1 MDETEILHTMY
12 SLRVAMSCIYAAMP
26 TTQRQKATAY
36 MSQHSLQVE
45 ASRDQGVAGM
55 QQLLDV
61 MNAQF
66 DAIHKAARIE
76 MQYMKPQPL
85 AKRPRVL
92 KTSTK

>member
-1 MDETEILHTMY
+1 MDQTEILHTMY

-26 TTQRQKATAY
+26 TSQRQKATAY
-36 MSQHSLQVE
+36 MSQHSLAVE
-45 ASRDQGVAGM
+45 ESRDAGTAGAG
-55 QQLLDV
+55 QLLDV

-85 AKRPRVL
+85 AKRPRVA
-92 KTSTK
+92 KTSMK

>member
-12 SLRVAMSCIYAAMP
+12 SLRVAMSCLFAAMP
-26 TTQRQKATAY
+26 TAQRQKATAY

-45 ASRDQGVAGM
+45 ESRDLGVAGT
-55 QQLLDV
+55 QQLLNV

-66 DAIHKAARIE
+66 ELIHKAARIE

-85 AKRPRVL
+85 AKRPRML

>member
-1 MDETEILHTMY
+1 MDETEILHTVY
-12 SLRVAMSCIYAAMP
+12 SLRVALSCLYASMP
-26 TTQRQKATAY
+26 AAQRAKATAY

-45 ASRDQGVAGM
+45 ESRDLGVAGT

-85 AKRPRVL
+85 AKRPRMA
-92 KTSTK
+92 KQSMK